1 MITWPQNSR
10 LCPSPETVRK
20 YLEGWTDEASSQQI
34 EEHLNL
40 CDACANSVEAD
51 RNPSDRWL
59 LAMRSETQ
67 PTSSESNQSDQSS
80 ESSES
85 DQPDRERLFE
95 EIDPVAQ
102 RAIESSKRM
111 HQDSGVSAL
120 SNRSSTFANS
130 VVALGE
136 IGPYE
141 LIRSIGQGGM
151 GYVMLARH
159 KHLDKEVA
167 VKILPSTP
175 WRVPTEEARFQREIR
190 AVGKLE
196 HPSIVT
202 ALDAGEYQ
210 GTHFLAME
218 YVDGLDLSRLAKA
231 LGPLSIPDAC
241 ELIRQT
247 SLGLS
252 YAHSQGIVHRDV
264 KPSNLMLDRTG
275 KVKILD
281 FGLAQLQPWDDGCAD
296 LTSVGQLMGTLD
308 YMAPEQAEHGGA
320 VSYRAD
326 LYSLGATLF
335 RLLVGRAPLA
345 ITPTQTPIE
354 KLRLLSN
361 HPIPHLKTML
371 PDAPEELCLIVD
383 SLLARDP
390 SQRPPSA
397 AHLAELLEPWA
408 KGSELVA
415 LVKQAQNIAT
425 QTPESPKS
433 NPNMLASQRWEN
445 PPTGSNEKVPLLDER
460 ASILAKPHSSRGRSN
475 WNWILWTAAGLLA
488 PLAALGGFL
497 IYLETQKGQVVV
509 ESEVAEVRVRVVS
522 DGKEIDDVQL
532 SQGINSIRLRAG
544 KYELIID
551 SPTDSITMSNQAFI
565 LKKGET
571 IVARIR
577 RTEQQ
582 TSPGTPSLA
591 VSPSPPSPPLYDGNS
606 SLNVPRYNGKTLQEW
621 LTILDRERAITPV
634 VESLEAIT
642 GLATREDRERI
653 RKPLETQIERFNNSH
668 AIIAKALAIEKRIA
682 TDEEFEGRVREIL
695 KSIQKNALDQLL
707 HSSSSLRTV
716 LSNDR
721 MFAESL
727 MSLELK
733 ESDFTLKTSVARS
746 LFDLFGTATDFKL
759 DELSRICDR
768 IFSSE
773 STRKSLVDPTKSMSS
788 EARLAMDS
796 MVIRVL
802 QSQASTPSESADAM
816 SYLLNPDSMARVRKE
831 AVPALEKILMAM
843 SQDQQIRLADTT
855 WHTSSGHNKITQTIS
870 ERGNEYESMFKISSG
885 NIPYSIFVV
894 RFINAADLTADLA
907 QPLREL
913 VKSCLN
919 SIQPVAPE
927 LLTIKISIFGLTRWD
942 LTPKVYSLK
951 ARPLAWKMDFF
962 TFHAALRLLQSN
974 KLADIKDFV
983 PEAPTAV
990 DVIRWSNA
998 AQMMPELDSDRS
1010 GDLDKDEFGNN
1021 GDFSVADKDKDGYL
1035 TDVEYYRYVME
1046 MDKLG
1051 VLRHRT
1057 TGEVGML
1064 ASAVK
1069 KHFIGRGVLPSTL
1082 NSLWTKPDD
1091 FPNGL
1096 EWVKCLNEPIVEDP
1110 WGTPYRYTTD
1120 GASFKIRS
1128 NGPDRQE
1135 NTDDDII
1142 NRE

>member
-40 CDACANSVEAD
+40 CDACANSVEPD
-51 RNPSDRWL
+51 RNPSDYWL
-59 LAMRSETQ
+59 QAMRSETQ

-218 YVDGLDLSRLAKA
+218 YVDGLDLSRLARA

-582 TSPGTPSLA
+582 TSFGTPSLA
-591 VSPSPPSPPLYDGNS
+591 VSPSPPDVPLYDGR
-606 SLNVPRYNGKTLQEW
+606 SLSEW
-621 LTILDRERAITPV
+621 LAILDRERAFSPV
-634 VESLEAIT
+634 KESLQAIK
-642 GLATREDRERI
+642 GLATKEDREKI
-653 RKPLETQIERFNNSH
+653 RKPLDAQIQRFSNNQTILSE
-668 AIIAKALAIEKRIA
+668 ALEIVKRTE
-682 TDEEFEGRVREIL
+682 TDEEFESRLRAIL
-695 KSIQKNALDQLL
+695 KTTKPPASEVLVQGGYLRRVIQ
-707 HSSSSLRTV
+707 
-716 LSNDR
+716 NDR
-721 MFAESL
+721 IFAESL
-727 MSLELK
+727 MSLEVK
-733 ESDFTLKTSVARS
+733 ESEKQLRDMIADGLGDLLLKNSDFNP
-746 LFDLFGTATDFKL
+746 
-759 DELSRICDR
+759 DELGRYCDR
-768 IFSSE
+768 VFSSE
-773 STRKSLVDPTKSMSS
+773 SARKRLVNPTVWKPVDVLQTMDSLV
-788 EARLAMDS
+788 L
-796 MVIRVL
+796 RVL
-802 QSQASTPSESADAM
+802 QSHASTPSEQTDAM
-816 SYLLNPDSMARVRKE
+816 SYLINPESLARVRKE
-831 AVPALEKILMAM
+831 AVVAIERILVAM
-843 SQDQQIRLADTT
+843 SKDEQTRFAETPWYLSTNQ
-855 WHTSSGHNKITQTIS
+855 ITQSIS
-870 ERGNEYESMFKISSG
+870 ERGKEYDSMFSDASRK
-885 NIPYSIFVV
+885 IPYSIAMLRV
-894 RFINAADLTADLA
+894 ISATNLA
-907 QPLREL
+907 TELALPLREL
-913 VKSCLN
+913 AKSCLN

-927 LLTIKISIFGLTRWD
+927 LLNIRMSTINVDRWESNVD
-942 LTPKVYSLK
+942 IYSLK
-951 ARPLAWKMDFF
+951 SKLLAWKMDFF

-983 PEAPTAV
+983 PDAPTAV
-990 DVIRWSNA
+990 DAHTWSRV
-998 AQMMPELDSDRS
+998 AQMMSEVDSDRS

-1021 GDFSVADKDKDGYL
+1021 GDFTVADKDKDGYL
-1035 TDVEYYRYVME
+1035 TDVECYRYILE
-1046 MDKLG
+1046 MDKLR
-1051 VLRHRT
+1051 VLRHIT
-1057 TGEVGML
+1057 TEEVGML

-1069 KHFIGRGVLPSTL
+1069 KHFISHGVLPSTL

-1091 FPNGL
+1091 FPNGA
-1096 EWVKCLNEPIVEDP
+1096 EWVKCLNEPHVDDP

-1120 GASFKIRS
+1120 GPSFKIRS
-1128 NGPDRQE
+1128 NGPDRKE
-1135 NTDDDII
+1135 NTDDDIV